1 MTTRHPAPD
10 PVELVLEFGAGNAD
24 RNCKYCEG
32 AADAYILSSHGTD
45 GEDVSACVCE
55 GHVDKAVSIITR
67 GEYDTL
73 PSSEFGVDVREDDP
87 GQSTLGGF
95 GEVTA

>member
-1 MTTRHPAPD
+1 MTIRHPAPD
-10 PVELVLEFGAGNAD
+10 PVELVLEFGEGNAD

-32 AADAYILSSHGTD
+32 AADAYILSSQGTD

-73 PSSEFGVDVREDDP
+73 PDSDYGCEVLEDDSD
-87 GQSTLGGF
+87 QATLGGF
-95 GEVTA
+95 TGVTS